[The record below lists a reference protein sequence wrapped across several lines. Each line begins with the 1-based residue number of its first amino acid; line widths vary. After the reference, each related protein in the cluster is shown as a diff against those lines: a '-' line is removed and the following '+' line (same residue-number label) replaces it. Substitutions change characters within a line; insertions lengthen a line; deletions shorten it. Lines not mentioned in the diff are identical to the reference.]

1 MIRITLKIKSRAFG
15 VTFGTFSKVFEV
27 PYNLPAGTPRPRLD
41 KVLFDERGVFLSIS
55 A

>member
-15 VTFGTFSKVFEV
+15 VTFGTFSKTFEV
-27 PYNLPAGTPRPRLD
+27 QVGVPLPRLD
-41 KVLFDERGVFLSIS
+41 RVLMDERGVFLSIS